1 MVVNLE
7 DMYPFMNEMLSAG
20 KEIEIT
26 ITGDSMFPTLHNRR
40 DMVVLAK
47 TEDFKRG
54 DIVLYR
60 RKTGQFVLHR
70 IVRIS
75 DEDLFL
81 VGDNQKDIESGITK
95 ADVIA
100 TVKEITRNK
109 KHFSVTNK
117 RYRLYSYIWLLII
130 PFRRYITHFMKK

>member
-7 DMYPFMNEMLSAG
+7 DMYPFMNEMLSSG

-95 ADVIA
+95 TDVIA

>member
-7 DMYPFMNEMLSAG
+7 DMYPFMNEMLSSG